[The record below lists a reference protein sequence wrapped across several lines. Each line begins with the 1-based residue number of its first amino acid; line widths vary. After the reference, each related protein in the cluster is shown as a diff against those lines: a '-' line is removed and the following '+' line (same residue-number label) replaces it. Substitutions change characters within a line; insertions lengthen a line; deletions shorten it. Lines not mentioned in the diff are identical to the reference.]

1 MNYKR
6 FLSMVVAVLLST
18 SCCITSSAE
27 TEIQLLQG
35 YVNEEY
41 LDLFLPCELDED
53 SICVKVANQETEVF
67 DAGILSEEEIA
78 VRTTILIDNSTSI
91 PAVTRG
97 KVGEFLD
104 YKIKNIA
111 KNEEVKIVQ
120 FGSEIKTLQDFTND
134 RYDLDKAAD
143 LIEYN
148 GKESKIYDAIYNTI
162 PKISTVDDEPCFYRT
177 IVITDGADYA
187 AQGITK
193 EELFMRLQSDTYPI
207 DVVCVSKSKSAHEN
221 KDLSALTR
229 ISNGRYFEINPE
241 SDAFA
246 LVSDLSVS
254 NFFWVRAEVPVSLLD
269 GSTRQIDVFD
279 GSNSFSFDMKM
290 SVVDA
295 PPVESR
301 EPEFVESQVE
311 PVVSYVQP
319 ASTTTSTAI
328 IPNDDLSSE
337 ISSTTFIIIVVGVGI
352 VAIAAMATII
362 IIAIVRKKKQSND
375 NIGRNNNAGSD
386 VLSDDNDETEFLGE
400 GEQYVIRISNAS
412 NPSENWIINVTSEVM
427 IGRAVGCTI
436 KLDEKSVSRE
446 QCKILL
452 KNTGLVLSN
461 VSSSNPTK
469 LNGKTVT
476 GETLLH
482 PADNIHFGRVTL
494 RVDYIQK
501 IGEESN
507 STNTQDDIYNDRD
520 TESMF

>member
-6 FLSMVVAVLLST
+6 FSSLVVAVLL
-18 SCCITSSAE
+18 ITFCGITTSAE
-27 TEIQLLQG
+27 TDIRLLQG
-35 YVNEEY
+35 YSNEEY

-53 SICVKVANQETEVF
+53 SLCIKVANQETEVF
-67 DAGILSEEEIA
+67 DAGMLSEEEIA

-91 PAVTRG
+91 PVATRD

-111 KNEEVKIVQ
+111 KNEAVKIVQ

-162 PKISTVDDEPCFYRT
+162 PKISTVNDDPCFYRT

-207 DVVCVSKSKSAHEN
+207 DVVCVSKSKSVHEN

-229 ISNGRYFEINPE
+229 ISNGRYFEIYPE
-241 SDAFA
+241 LDAFA

-254 NFFWVRAEVPVSLLD
+254 NFFWVRTEVPVSLLD

-279 GSNSFSFDMKM
+279 GSNSLSFDMKM

-301 EPEFVESQVE
+301 EPEFAESKVESVI
-311 PVVSYVQP
+311 SYVQP
-319 ASTTTSTAI
+319 ESTTTSTANI
-328 IPNDDLSSE
+328 SNDDSTSE
-337 ISSTTFIIIVVGVGI
+337 ISLTTIFIIAGVGI
-352 VAIAAMATII
+352 AIITAII
-362 IIAIVRKKKQSND
+362 IIAIVKKKKHSND
-375 NIGRNNNAGSD
+375 NNERNNHSCSD
-386 VLSDDNDETEFLGE
+386 ILADNNDETEFLGE
-400 GEQYVIRISNAS
+400 GEQYAIRISNAS
-412 NPSENWIINVTSEVM
+412 NPSESWIINVTSEVT
-427 IGRAVGCTI
+427 IGRSVGCTI

-446 QCKILL
+446 QCKIFL
-452 KNTGLVLSN
+452 KDTGLVLSN

-469 LNGKTVT
+469 LNGKIVT
-476 GETLLH
+476 DEMILH

-501 IGEESN
+501 IGEESS
-507 STNTQDDIYNDRD
+507 STNDQDNIHNHRE

>member
-1 MNYKR
+1 MNYKH
-6 FLSMVVAVLLST
+6 FSSMTIAVLLMT
-18 SCCITSSAE
+18 FCCITTSAE
-27 TEIQLLQG
+27 IDIRLLQG
-35 YVNEEY
+35 YVNEEN

-53 SICVKVANQETEVF
+53 SLCIKVANQETEIF
-67 DAGILSEEEIA
+67 DVGVLSEEEIA
-78 VRTTILIDNSTSI
+78 VRTTILVDNSTSI
-91 PAVTRG
+91 PVATRG
-97 KVGEFLD
+97 KVAEFLD
-104 YKIKNIA
+104 YKIMNIS

-148 GKESKIYDAIYNTI
+148 GTESQIYDAVYNTI
-162 PKISTVDDEPCFYRT
+162 PKISTVDNEPCFYRT
-177 IVITDGADYA
+177 IVVTDGADYT

-193 EELFMRLQSDTYPI
+193 EELFMRLKIDTYPI
-207 DVVCVSKSKSAHEN
+207 DVVCVSKSESAHEN

-229 ISNGRYFEINPE
+229 ISNGRYFEIYPE

-254 NFFWVRAEVPVSLLD
+254 NFFWVRTEVPVSLLD
-269 GSTRQIDVFD
+269 GSTRQVDVSD
-279 GSNSFSFDMKM
+279 GSNSLSFDMKM
-290 SVVDA
+290 SVVDV
-295 PPVESR
+295 PVVESS
-301 EPEFVESQVE
+301 EPEFAESQIE
-311 PVVSYVQP
+311 SVVSYVQP
-319 ASTTTSTAI
+319 ASITTSTES
-328 IPNDDLSSE
+328 IPNDELTSE
-337 ISSTTFIIIVVGVGI
+337 ISTATIVFIAVGVGFAAI
-352 VAIAAMATII
+352 VAII
-362 IIAIVRKKKQSND
+362 IIAIVKKKKQLED
-375 NIGRNNNAGSD
+375 NIERNNHPGSD
-386 VLSDDNDETEFLGE
+386 VLPDDNDETEFLGE

-446 QCKILL
+446 QCKIFL

-476 GETLLH
+476 DGMLLH

-501 IGEESN
+501 IGQESDSPN
-507 STNTQDDIYNDRD
+507 IQDDIHNHRD